1 MKRTITLLAIS
12 LMILASTAQ
21 AALVESW
28 NYSITGTFINS
39 TFIGA
44 NFATSP
50 TQLSW
55 GIPAESEQSKLLY
68 IAPNPV
74 VSVAQTYLNEGSPIP
89 FFAPSVT
96 LSHENFP
103 ISSGTG
109 SLISTTIQIAVALTP
124 FGGGATYNDV
134 FNFPILFYETP
145 NAGTFAPNTANFPQD
160 IFALDFTGFP
170 NLDFDYDG
178 FTYFVNIFPTN
189 DGTFSQIPDANVN
202 VTAYMAEEVNVAYT
216 ALNYGA
222 IGFIT
227 EENGVTNAPFAFLI
241 STRPLPNPVPE
252 PSTMLLM
259 GIGLLGIGFLGKKKF
274 RNR

>member
-1 MKRTITLLAIS
+1 MKRPITLLTIA

-28 NYSITGTFINS
+28 TYSITGTFIDSSFLGGTNNNV
-39 TFIGA
+39 TPG
-44 NFATSP
+44 
-50 TQLSW
+50 QLSW
-55 GIPAESEQSKLLY
+55 GTPINGQSKVLY
-68 IAPNPV
+68 IQPNPV
-74 VSVAQTYLNEGSPIP
+74 NGVANTYLDEGNPAD

-96 LSHENFP
+96 LQHQNFP
-103 ISSGTG
+103 INSGSG
-109 SLISTTIQIAVALTP
+109 SLLSTTIQIAVALTP
-124 FGGGATYNDV
+124 FGGGTPYNDV

-145 NAGTFAPNTANFPQD
+145 NAPGPTASND

-170 NLDFDYDG
+170 NLDFLYDG

-189 DGTFSQIPDANVN
+189 EGTFSQIP
-202 VTAYMAEEVNVAYT
+202 
-216 ALNYGA
+216 ALNIDVTEDMADLNPAYRALTDGTL
-222 IGFIT
+222 GFT
-227 EENGVTNAPFAFLI
+227 TLENASTNAPFAFLI
-241 STRPLPNPVPE
+241 SSKPLPNPVPE